1 MVKDNYTIVNT
12 VKVQEMVIE
21 RFGKLENKHEMYID
35 NKKIRLEHSVKLL
48 GIDEIDNELNFDNNI
63 STICKKAGS
72 QLNAIGRFEKCIGFP
87 EIFFL
92 IFSNF
97 TYCPVV

>member
-1 MVKDNYTIVNT
+1 MVKDNFTIVNT

-48 GIDEIDNELNFDNNI
+48 GIDEIDNQLNFDNNFKFYLL
-63 STICKKAGS
+63 SCSLTLSFHDVYK
-72 QLNAIGRFEKCIGFP
+72 
-87 EIFFL
+87 
-92 IFSNF
+92 
-97 TYCPVV
+97 